1 MKDVTETKD
10 IKDIITRINKLQKK
24 EKMHI
29 LNILKINDINF
40 TKNENGY
47 FFNLLTIDNH
57 IVDKISKCLELIE
70 KNSDIIKEI
79 DKKRSELITYYKIL
93 IEERLQNTLTKRKL
107 DYIETLIVK
116 KISNINY
123 NINRIYKIKR
133 KKIEYEIDDSSM
145 QADTLVKQF
154 LKNIFKFKKD
164 TAYSRIYSCI
174 KTMQNKRSKSCVIDS
189 NDTIT
194 EGDNNFENGGL
205 DISIGD
211 LEEDDELLEEDL
223 ENIEDIV
230 EDDVL
235 EYEDLGDIEEV
246 EVKNKKKRI
255 KEEYDDDTDDEI
267 DKKIII
273 EEEEDKRKEE
283 EEDKRKEEE
292 DINYYKELLHLKG
305 FSFDDNKQC
314 MLLYQEY
321 IY

>member
-1 MKDVTETKD
+1 MKDVKESND

-107 DYIETLIVK
+107 EYIETIIVK

-133 KKIEYEIDDSSM
+133 KKIDYEIDDNVL
-145 QADTLVKQF
+145 QADALARQF

-164 TAYSRIYSCI
+164 SVHSRIYSCI

-189 NDTIT
+189 NDTTT
-194 EGDNNFENGGL
+194 EVDNNFETGDL
-205 DISIGD
+205 DISVG
-211 LEEDDELLEEDL
+211 EGNELLEEDIEIENIENI
-223 ENIEDIV
+223 ENIEDDIDDIL
-230 EDDVL
+230 EDNTL
-235 EYEDLGDIEEV
+235 EDDIEEV
-246 EVKNKKKRI
+246 QINKKKRI
-255 KEEYDDDTDDEI
+255 KEEYDDSDDE
-267 DKKIII
+267 DYKLNII
-273 EEEEDKRKEE
+273 EEEESLEKEEKRKD
-283 EEDKRKEEE
+283 EEDL
-292 DINYYKELLHLKG
+292 NYYRELLHLKG

-314 MLLYQEY
+314 VLLYQEY
-321 IY
+321 IH

>member
-1 MKDVTETKD
+1 MKDVKESKD
-10 IKDIITRINKLQKK
+10 IKNIITRINKLQKK

-47 FFNLLTIDNH
+47 FFNLLTIDNY

-107 DYIETLIVK
+107 EYIETLIVK

-123 NINRIYKIKR
+123 NINIIYKIKR
-133 KKIEYEIDDSSM
+133 KNIDYEIDDNIL
-145 QADTLVKQF
+145 QADALVKQF
-154 LKNIFKFKKD
+154 LKNVFKFKKD
-164 TAYSRIYSCI
+164 SVYSRIHSCI

-194 EGDNNFENGGL
+194 EVDNNFETGDL
-205 DISIGD
+205 DISLG
-211 LEEDDELLEEDL
+211 ECNELLEDDIEDIENI
-223 ENIEDIV
+223 ENIEDDIDDIL
-230 EDDVL
+230 EDNTL
-235 EYEDLGDIEEV
+235 EYDIEEV
-246 EVKNKKKRI
+246 QLNKKKRI
-255 KEEYDDDTDDEI
+255 KEEYDDSDDED
-267 DKKIII
+267 DKLNII
-273 EEEEDKRKEE
+273 EEQEDYEKEEKRK
-283 EEDKRKEEE
+283 DEE
-292 DINYYKELLHLKG
+292 DISYYRELLHLKG